1 MKSLFIFAMSCLIS
15 LKTFAQLSNTSFE
28 TWSVETASFGYPPFL
43 PIDTFDFNNPTGW
56 TSSNSATAH
65 DSLENKILTTQS
77 NDALFGSSSVRMETD
92 SVRVL
97 GIGVSIVVPG
107 FVVNGKFKLNLTTLL
122 QAGGEVSPA
131 TLKGAGTP
139 VTSRKEK
146 LGVYIKYAPVPND
159 SLVIWAVLKKSGQ
172 IVAQAKFNSTQ
183 AYPQFTYVEVPFV
196 YESCETPDSVAILIS
211 PSTPDFSLIG
221 GSTTGLVIGSVLFAD
236 SVRLTDFAVTPNFP
250 PIAKKDVFTTF
261 KNTTA
266 DIDVLGN
273 DSDCEGS
280 LTLTAITQAPAKGT
294 ATINNGK
301 ITYTPNNNYI
311 GRDTLFYSITD
322 NNSQTAE
329 AFVDISIFNV
339 NGIRETG
346 NITFNAYPNPN
357 KGLLN
362 IVAGE
367 RIEKVV
373 LYDVIGKIEREVIID
388 LRLSSLQIDNI
399 KTGNYLLMVK
409 TEKGTGIK
417 TIIVE

>member
-1 MKSLFIFAMSCLIS
+1 MKPFFICAFICLIS

-28 TWSVETASFGYPPFL
+28 TWAIETGSFGYPPFL
-43 PIDTFDFNNPTGW
+43 PIDTFDFSNPTGW

-77 NDALFGSSSVRMETD
+77 SDAIFGSSSVRMETD

-97 GIGVSIVVPG
+97 GVGVSIVVPG

-131 TLKGAGTP
+131 TLNGAGSPLT
-139 VTSRKEK
+139 TRKEK

-172 IVAQAKFNSTQ
+172 IIAQAKFNSTQ
-183 AYPQFTYVEVPFV
+183 AYPQFTYIEVPFV
-196 YESCETPDSVAILIS
+196 YESCETPDSIAILIS

-236 SVRLTDFAVTPNFP
+236 SVTLIDFTTIPNFP
-250 PIAKKDVFTTF
+250 PIAKKDVFNTF

-266 DIDVLGN
+266 DINVLVN
-273 DSDCEGS
+273 DEDCEGS
-280 LTLTAITQAPAKGT
+280 LTLTAITQAPKKGT

-311 GRDTLFYSITD
+311 GRDTLYYRITD
-322 NNSQTAE
+322 NANQIAE
-329 AFVDISIFNV
+329 AFVDISVFNV
-339 NGIRETG
+339 SGIKEI
-346 NITFNAYPNPN
+346 NQISFKLNPNPS
-357 KGLLN
+357 KGF
-362 IVAGE
+362 ISIEAQE
-367 RIEKVV
+367 RIDAVK
-373 LYDVIGKIEREVIID
+373 LYDVTGKLVDEYIVD
-388 LRLSSLQIDNI
+388 LKLRTIKIDNI
-399 KTGNYLLMVK
+399 KNGIYIVLVK
-409 TEKGTGIK
+409 TENGIGTK
-417 TIIVE
+417 RLIVE